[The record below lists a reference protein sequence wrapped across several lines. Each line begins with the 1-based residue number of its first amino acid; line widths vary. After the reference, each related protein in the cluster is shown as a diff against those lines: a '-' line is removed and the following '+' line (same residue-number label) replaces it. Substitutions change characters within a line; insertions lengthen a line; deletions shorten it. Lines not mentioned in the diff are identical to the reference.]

1 MNTLLLMNFTSLGLT
16 KKELSL
22 LRRLNTPIKIQ
33 NFIDDIPTNF
43 ELEGETN
50 KSPRRTLR
58 ENKAHCLEG
67 ALLAALALWMHGH
80 KPLIMDMKSTDDDVD
95 HVIAPFKINGYWG
108 CISKTNHATIRYRD
122 PVYKTIRELAMSYF
136 HEWFMD
142 KDGRKTLRSF
152 SDPYDLSK
160 FKGNWVTEE
169 KDLWEISELLD
180 GLKHF
185 KVAPEKNIKML
196 RIADTMERKAGKIQE
211 WGRDGI
217 RRGSTQN

>member
-1 MNTLLLMNFTSLGLT
+1 MNLNSIHLS
-16 KKELSL
+16 KKESSILN
-22 LRRLNTPIKIQ
+22 RLDTPIKIQ
-33 NFIDDIPTNF
+33 NFIDSIPTNF
-43 ELEGETN
+43 EQEGETN

-136 HEWFMD
+136 HEWFMN
-142 KDGRKTLRSF
+142 KDGRKTLRSY
-152 SDPYDLSK
+152 SNPYDLRK
-160 FKGNWVTEE
+160 FKGDWVTASH
-169 KDLWEISELLD
+169 DLWEISELLD
-180 GLKHF
+180 SLKHF
-185 KVAPEKNIKML
+185 KVAPEKNIQLL
-196 RIADTMERKAGKIQE
+196 RIADPMERKAGNIEE
-211 WGRDGI
+211 WGRDGE
-217 RRGSTQN
+217 RLS

>member
-1 MNTLLLMNFTSLGLT
+1 MNFDSLGLT
-16 KKELSL
+16 KSELAI

-43 ELEGETN
+43 ELDGETN

-67 ALLAALALWMHGH
+67 ALLAALALWINGH
-80 KPLIMDMKSTDDDVD
+80 KPLIMDMKSTDNDVD

-108 CISKTNHATIRYRD
+108 CVSKTNHATIRYRD

-142 KDGRKTLRSF
+142 VDGTKTLRSF
-152 SDPYDLSK
+152 SEPYDLRK
-160 FKGNWVTEE
+160 FKKNWITEE

-180 GLKHF
+180 SLKHF
-185 KVAPEKNIKML
+185 KVAPEKNIKMV
-196 RIADTMERKAGKIQE
+196 RVADAMERKAGKIQE
-211 WGRDGI
+211 WGRDGK
-217 RRGSTQN
+217 RL